1 MIDNKLDRDRLIDLY
16 ILDSLDESDSKE
28 FEDMMAAD
36 EELKDEIELMGQI
49 VDSLR
54 NQEENKV
61 KMRRWE
67 AQSELRVARY

>member
-61 KMRRWE
+61 
-67 AQSELRVARY
+67 QVD